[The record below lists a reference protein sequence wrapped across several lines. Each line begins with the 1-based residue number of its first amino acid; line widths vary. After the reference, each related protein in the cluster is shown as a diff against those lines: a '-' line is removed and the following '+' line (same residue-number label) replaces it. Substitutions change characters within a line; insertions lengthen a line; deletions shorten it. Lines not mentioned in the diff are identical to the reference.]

1 MLYGTP
7 WYKPVYVL
15 IFLNEV
21 LKHDA
26 PADRRLVYRY
36 RMQERE
42 TGEVYGDQLQI
53 VCCELPN
60 LSKGSDEKMNPI
72 EQWFYYFRNMKNFTT
87 LAGGPILLDERY
99 RSLINAS
106 KTRRFTDEEWEKY
119 LQAMFTQRE
128 IDNYTAPAY
137 RKGLEQGIQ
146 QGAAQRN
153 IEIAKALLK
162 KGVDTAIILQST
174 GLTQEELAAL

>member
-1 MLYGTP
+1 
-7 WYKPVYVL
+7 
-15 IFLNEV
+15 
-21 LKHDA
+21 
-26 PADRRLVYRY
+26 
-36 RMQERE
+36 
-42 TGEVYGDQLQI
+42 
-53 VCCELPN
+53 
-60 LSKGSDEKMNPI
+60 
-72 EQWFYYFRNMKNFTT
+72 MKNFTT
-87 LAGGPILLDERY
+87 LAGGPILIDERY

-137 RKGLEQGIQ
+137 RKGVEEGIKQGLEQGIQ

-162 KGVDTAIILQST
+162 QGVDTAIILQST
-174 GLTQEELAAL
+174 GLTQEELEAL